1 MYEAYIVNISV
12 IGVAVNMYSRN
23 GTFGNNVSTVVLF
36 VKCQPFVR

>member
-23 GTFGNNVSTVVLF
+23 GTFGNVSTVVLF

>member
-12 IGVAVNMYSRN
+12 IGVAVNSRN

-36 VKCQPFVR
+36 VKYQPFVR